1 MKKEKLISLLLTGV
15 ITVTMF
21 AGCGKQNDSTEKK
34 EGDGKI
40 SDRKS
45 TRLNSSHTS

>member
-34 EGDGKI
+34 EGDGKFPLVCI
-40 SDRKS
+40 CGTDPC
-45 TRLNSSHTS
+45 